1 MTRHAHATMA
11 IAVAFSALP
20 VLAQTPLDTIFT
32 YQGQLKQSGQPFGG
46 DADFEFA
53 LFDSA
58 VGGTQIG
65 STIALADQ
73 PVSNGLFTVSLDFG
87 AAPFAGGEARWLEIR
102 VEGETLVPRQPVRPT
117 PYALYALGA
126 PWDGLTG
133 VPAGFADGIDDIG
146 GLVLPYAGVQADP
159 GTLFAINNTGI
170 GRAIDA
176 TSSGGVA
183 IQATSPGNG
192 IALLG
197 IGTVTGSTGAAVL
210 DAAGV
215 RGEATN
221 AAGQTY
227 GVRGET
233 RSTALNASGVR
244 GLATAA
250 TGATNGVWGTT
261 ASATDLSAGVFGQ
274 ATSAAGVTF
283 AVLGQNASG
292 AAGAASVLANTTNAA
307 PPGATYGLRAINV
320 GALDVVRGASGL
332 ASSAAAVRT
341 YGVQGQTNATGPF
354 AAGIYGLASTTAAVQ
369 VYGVRGQN
377 VATSEAAAGLL
388 GQGNG
393 VAAPGVPNA
402 AALELSNG
410 AFRVSG
416 PVRPAG
422 QVCPDGVGWTPI
434 ESCNVGLCG
443 NPNPPHSHTIGWF
456 TDIPLINPLIIDGS
470 CPVTVGSIIQASVE
484 TEDPPP
490 PWTSW
495 YVQVHS
501 KAAGVCTFRVS
512 RMGSVKCAC
521 TPPTEVFW
529 VNYLIINPAAPGLLV
544 SADGGP
550 DAEPPAHAVRPEHR
564 MAVIE
569 D

>member
-1 MTRHAHATMA
+1 MTRPAHVTTA
-11 IAVAFSALP
+11 IVAAFSTFPA
-20 VLAQTPLDTIFT
+20 LAQSPVDTVFT
-32 YQGQLKQSGQPFGG
+32 YQGQLKQSGQPFSG

-58 VGGTQIG
+58 AGGSQVG
-65 STIALADQ
+65 STIALVDQ
-73 PVSNGLFTVSLDFG
+73 PVSSGLFTVALDFG
-87 AAPFAGGEARWLEIR
+87 AAPFTGGEARWIEIR
-102 VEGETLVPRQPVRPT
+102 VEGVTLAPRQPIRPT
-117 PYALYALGA
+117 PYALYALSA
-126 PWDGLTG
+126 PWSGLTG
-133 VPAGFADGIDDIG
+133 VPAGFADGIDDVG

-159 GTLFAINNTGI
+159 GTLFSINNTGV

-192 IALLG
+192 VALLG
-197 IGTVTGSTGAAVL
+197 IGTVIGSTGAGVL

-215 RGEATN
+215 RGDATN
-221 AAGQTY
+221 MAGQTY

-233 RSTALNASGVR
+233 ASAALNASGVR
-244 GLATAA
+244 GLASAA

-261 ASATDLSAGVFGQ
+261 ASATDVAVGVFGQ
-274 ATSAAGVTF
+274 ATNVAGATYG
-283 AVLGQNASG
+283 VLGQNASG
-292 AAGAASVLANTTNAA
+292 AAGAAGVRADASNAA
-307 PPGATYGLRAINV
+307 PPGATYGLRAVNV

-332 ASSAAAVRT
+332 AASVAAVRT

-354 AAGIYGLASTTAAVQ
+354 AAGIYGLATTTAAVQ

-377 VATSEAAAGLL
+377 VATSAAAAALL

-410 AFRVSG
+410 AFRVTG

-422 QVCPDGVGWTPI
+422 QLCPDAVGWTPI
-434 ESCNVGLCG
+434 ESCTYGLCG
-443 NPNPPHSHTIGWF
+443 NPDPPHSHTIGWF
-456 TDIPLINPLIIDGS
+456 ADIPLVHPLIIDGS

-501 KAAGVCTFRVS
+501 KGAGVCTFRVS

-529 VNYLIINPAAPGLLV
+529 VNYLIINPAAPGLLA
-544 SADGGP
+544 STDGEP
-550 DAEPPAHAVRPEHR
+550 DAEPPANTARPGN
-564 MAVIE
+564 MTAMMKN
-569 D
+569 